1 MAALVA
7 IDPQDAAIDHPLSYL
22 APEGEP
28 LPAPGERVQVPLRQ
42 RVVRGWVVAHAPA
55 PGGVRLK
62 RIVGVGPGEERCP
75 ADALALARWLAH
87 RYLAPLGAAI
97 DIVAPPPARRG
108 APRGFG
114 GVASD
119 ARADGLQGPGSP
131 EPPLTVWQREA
142 LAPIVEAI
150 QRRQAQRFLLW
161 GVTASG
167 KTRVYEEAVAACLQ
181 AGRSAVLL
189 VPEIALTPQLVG
201 SLRRRF
207 GDRIAVLHS
216 QMAAGWRRHHWERVR
231 SGEARVVVGA
241 RSAVLAPVADVG
253 LFVLDEEHESSYK
266 QDESPRYHAREV
278 ALHRATEAGATVVL
292 GSATP
297 SLESMQAALDGQLRL
312 LRLPER
318 IDARPMPSARIVDL
332 REELAATGEVS
343 PISRP
348 LREALRE
355 VVAHREQAIVFVNR
369 RGFSGAL
376 ICRACGFS
384 WRCPHCDVGLTYHHG
399 PGRGLLRCHYCG
411 YETEVTGRCPRCG
424 DEEITAV
431 GFGTQRVQ
439 ATLAAAFPGVPVLRM
454 DADTTGR
461 RDAHRRIL
469 DAFAR
474 QAPAILVGTQMVA
487 KGHDFPGVTL
497 AAAVL
502 ADVTLQLPDFRA
514 AERTFQHL
522 VQVAGRAG
530 RGPRPGQVIV
540 QTFQPDHPSIR
551 AAVSGEVERF
561 YQRELAFRRRW
572 SYPPFGE
579 LVRLVAQD
587 PEEPRARGAAVEM
600 ARRLEEA
607 AAGRSG
613 VKVLGPA
620 PAPLARLR
628 DRWRWQVVV
637 RGPSPLPRELVRDLV
652 ESEPLTGAL
661 RPESVVVDPDPVDV
675 L

>member
-7 IDPQDAAIDHPLSYL
+7 IDPHDAAIDRLLSYL

-55 PGGVRLK
+55 PAGVRLK
-62 RIVGVGPGEERCP
+62 RIVGVGPAEERCP
-75 ADALALARWLAH
+75 ADALALAQWLAH
-87 RYLAPLGAAI
+87 RYLSPLGAAI
-97 DIVAPPPARRG
+97 DVVAPPPTRRG

-114 GVASD
+114 GVVSD
-119 ARADGLQGPGSP
+119 ARADTSQALGRQQ
-131 EPPLTVWQREA
+131 PPLTVWQREA

-150 QRRQAQRFLLW
+150 QRREAQRFLLW

-167 KTRVYEEAVAACLQ
+167 KTRVYEEAVAACLE

-189 VPEIALTPQLVG
+189 VPEIALTPHLVA

-207 GDRIAVLHS
+207 GDRVAVLHS
-216 QMAAGWRRHHWERVR
+216 QMAASWRRYHWDRIR
-231 SGEARVVVGA
+231 SGDARVVVGA
-241 RSAVLAPVADVG
+241 RSAVLAPVTDVG

-278 ALHRATEAGATVVL
+278 AFHRAAEAGAAVVL

-297 SLESMQAALDGQLRL
+297 SLESMQAALEGKLRL

-343 PISRP
+343 PISRA

-355 VVAHREQAIVFVNR
+355 VVAAREQAIVFVNR

-399 PGRGLLRCHYCG
+399 PGRGWLRCHYCG

-424 DEEITAV
+424 DEEIAAV

-439 ATLAAAFPGVPVLRM
+439 AALAAAFPGVPVLRM

-469 DAFAR
+469 EDFAR
-474 QAPAILVGTQMVA
+474 QSPAILVGTQMVA

-530 RGPRPGQVIV
+530 RGQRPGQVIV
-540 QTFQPDHPSIR
+540 QTFQPDHPSIQ
-551 AAVSGEVERF
+551 AAVSGEAERF

-607 AAGRSG
+607 AAGRNG

-620 PAPLARLR
+620 PAPIARLR

-637 RGPSPLPRELVRDLV
+637 RGPSPVPRELVRGLM
-652 ESEPLTGAL
+652 ESDTLTGAL
-661 RPESVVVDPDPVDV
+661 RPESLVVDPDPVDV